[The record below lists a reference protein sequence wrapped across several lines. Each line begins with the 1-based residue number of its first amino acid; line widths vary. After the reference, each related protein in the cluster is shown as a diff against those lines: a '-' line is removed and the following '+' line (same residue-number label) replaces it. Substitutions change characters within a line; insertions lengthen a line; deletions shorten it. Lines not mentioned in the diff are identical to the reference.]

1 MTSGRERLDRLM
13 VARGLAG
20 SRERA
25 RALILAG
32 SVLVDGLP
40 AGKAGTLVAEN
51 AAIEVRTPDHPYVSR
66 GGLKLEGALDAFGI
80 EVTGLVALDA
90 GASTGGFTDCLLR
103 RGAARVYAV
112 DVGYGQFAWKLR
124 QDSRVVLLER
134 TNIRYVTGRE
144 IGEPLDLAVI
154 DVSFISLKLVLPPVL
169 ALLRRG
175 GMVLP
180 LIKPQ
185 FEAGKDQVGKKGVVR
200 DPEVHR
206 EVVDGIVSFARDLG
220 IAVEGTCESP
230 ITGPEGN
237 REFFLFGR
245 KETEGI
251 SPRGPGDRTP

>member
-1 MTSGRERLDRLM
+1 M

-32 SVLVDGLP
+32 SVLVDGRP
-40 AGKAGTLVAEN
+40 ADKAGTLVPESAV
-51 AAIEVRTPDHPYVSR
+51 IDVRTADHPYVSR
-66 GGLKLEGALDAFGI
+66 GGVKLEGALDAFGI
-80 EVTGLVALDA
+80 DVAGVIALDA

-103 RGAARVYAV
+103 RGAAKVYAV

-124 QDSRVVLLER
+124 RDSRVILLER
-134 TNIRYVTGRE
+134 TNIRHVTGE
-144 IGEPLDLAVI
+144 KIGEALDLAVI

-169 ALLRRG
+169 ALLREE

-206 EVVDGIVSFARDLG
+206 AVVDGIVSFARDLG

-245 KETEGI
+245 KQKVEATGSGREG
-251 SPRGPGDRTP
+251 RTP

>member
-1 MTSGRERLDRLM
+1 M

-40 AGKAGTLVAEN
+40 AGKAGSLVAEN

-80 EVTGLVALDA
+80 DVTGLVALDA

-134 TNIRYVTGRE
+134 TNIRYVTEKE
-144 IGEPLDLAVI
+144 IAEPLDLAVI

-245 KETEGI
+245 KETGGI
-251 SPRGPGDRTP
+251 SPGGPGDRTP